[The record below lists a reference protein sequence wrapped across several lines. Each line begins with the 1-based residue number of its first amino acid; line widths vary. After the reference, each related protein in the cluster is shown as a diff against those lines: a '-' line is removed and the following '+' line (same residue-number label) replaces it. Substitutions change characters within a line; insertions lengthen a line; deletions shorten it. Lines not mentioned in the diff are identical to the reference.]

1 MHVVGYASTS
11 RIASAGRSTIDE
23 KTRQLPELKHRQH
36 RMAQL
41 KTWVFAIAN
50 NVDKL
55 LAPLLTR
62 FTVIHLKP
70 YTFEE
75 FVEIA
80 VRVLSREGVSK

>member
-1 MHVVGYASTS
+1 MT
-11 RIASAGRSTIDE
+11 
-23 KTRQLPELKHRQH
+23 
-36 RMAQL
+36 QL

-50 NVDKL
+50 TDKL
-55 LAPLLTR
+55 LSPLLTT
-62 FTVIHLKP
+62 FTVVHPKP

>member
-1 MHVVGYASTS
+1 M
-11 RIASAGRSTIDE
+11 
-23 KTRQLPELKHRQH
+23 H

>member
-1 MHVVGYASTS
+1 M
-11 RIASAGRSTIDE
+11 
-23 KTRQLPELKHRQH
+23 KTGAAELKHRQH

-80 VRVLSREGVSK
+80 VRNSEPRRSF